1 MHSSVIHE
9 TAQIDSSAIIHPGC
23 HIGENVVIGPE
34 CEIGPN
40 AIVVK
45 DTTMGARNR
54 IHPFATIG
62 GDSQHKAYAG
72 EPTKLIIGDDNV
84 MRESVTINRGDP
96 VGGHVTRVGSR
107 NLFMTCSHVGHDA
120 IVGNDVVLVNHVALA
135 GHVKVEDHVV
145 VGAYSAIA
153 QYCHIGEH
161 AFLTLGALVTKD
173 VLPFTNIA
181 YVPATVRGIN
191 LVGLKRRGFSREDTV
206 AIKKA
211 YHEIYGNKDAAIL
224 AELKSTSKSA
234 CQMIEF
240 YEQSERG
247 VVLPRKT
254 HALES

>member
-9 TAQIDSSAIIHPGC
+9 TTQIDSSAIIHHGC

-72 EPTKLIIGDDNV
+72 EPAKLIMGDDNV
-84 MRESVTINRGDP
+84 IRECATINRGDP
-96 VGGHVTRVGSR
+96 VGDGTTRIGNR
-107 NLFMTCSHVGHDA
+107 NLIMAYSHIAHDA
-120 IVGNDVVLVNHVALA
+120 MLGNDIVIVNHVNIA
-135 GHVKVEDHVV
+135 GHVKIEDHVV

-181 YVPATVRGIN
+181 YMPATVRGIN
-191 LVGLKRRGFSREDTV
+191 LVGLKRRGFSREDIV

-211 YHEIYGNKDAAIL
+211 YHEIYGNKDAGIL

-247 VVLPRKT
+247 VVIPRKT